1 MTVPVAPAIAAPAVS
16 PYLHIDARF
25 RRLVIGTARLDCLH
39 TGSRWTEG
47 PVWLSATQELVW
59 SDIPNNRLL
68 RWSEGA
74 GAGVFRQPSDFNN
87 GNTLDREGRIV
98 GCLHGARAVVR
109 TEHDGSITTL
119 ASHWQGKR
127 LNSPNDVVV
136 KSDGSIWFTD
146 PDYGINS
153 DYEGYRADTEIG
165 ACNVYRIDG
174 ANGELALVAG
184 DMERPNGLAF
194 SPDESKLYIA
204 DTGQTHREDGPH
216 HIRVFDVTDGQRLTG
231 GRVFATIDPGLAD
244 GFRLDERGNI
254 WTSAG
259 DGVHCYAP
267 DGALLGKILVPEVVS
282 NVTFGGPRGNRLF
295 ITATTSLYAVY
306 LAVNGARRPAS
317 PG

>member
-1 MTVPVAPAIAAPAVS
+1 MSLPDTPFQHLDP
-16 PYLHIDARF
+16 RF
-25 RRLVIGTARLDCLH
+25 RRMVIDTAQVDRLYHGC
-39 TGSRWTEG
+39 RWAEG
-47 PVWLSATQELVW
+47 PVWLPATQELIW
-59 SDIPNNRLL
+59 SDIPNNRLM

-74 GAGVFRQPSDFNN
+74 GAGVFRQPSHFNN

-98 GCLHGARAVVR
+98 GCLHGGRAVVR

-153 DYEGYRADTEIG
+153 DYEGYQAESEIG

-174 ANGELALVAG
+174 DSGDISLVSS
-184 DMERPNGLAF
+184 DLERPNGLAF
-194 SPDESKLYIA
+194 STDESRLYIA
-204 DTGQTHREDGPH
+204 DTGLTHRAGGPH
-216 HIRVFDVTDGQRLTG
+216 HIRVFDVVEGATLKG
-231 GRVFATIDPGLAD
+231 GEVFATIDPGLAD
-244 GFRLDERGNI
+244 GFRLDAQGNI

-267 DGALLGKILVPEVVS
+267 DGTLLGKILIPEVVS
-282 NVTFGGPRGNRLF
+282 NVVFGGPRGNRLF

-306 LAVNGARRPAS
+306 LAVNGAVRP
-317 PG
+317 